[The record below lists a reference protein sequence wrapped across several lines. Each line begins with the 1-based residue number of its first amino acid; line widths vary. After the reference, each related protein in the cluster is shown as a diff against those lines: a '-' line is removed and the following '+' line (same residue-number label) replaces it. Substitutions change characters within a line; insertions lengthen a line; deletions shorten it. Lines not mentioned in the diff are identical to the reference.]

1 MQNLAELPPIVQIV
15 LSIGMLMVSVVVYI
29 VGNLK
34 KTLPPTSKDVIIP
47 SIQIADRAVIREMV
61 DSFSEA
67 NRSTREVY
75 DAARDVVYELKSIAE
90 RINQIERNQRA
101 LIKAA
106 HDASSAQAIVNTA
119 RTLKDERDDKE

>member
-15 LSIGMLMVSVVVYI
+15 LSIGMLVVSVIVYI

-34 KTLPPTSKDVIIP
+34 KTLPPSSKDVIIP

-90 RINQIERNQRA
+90 RINQIERNQRT

-106 HDASSAQAIVNTA
+106 QDATSAQAIVNTA
-119 RTLKDERDDKE
+119 RTLKDERDDKG